1 MATVAAGVLAATPV
15 LAMDY
20 SLRAAYAGEHSD
32 NIRLAP
38 ATGEIQNEWIDT
50 ARIGF
55 LLRERSSSRLDL
67 RLFSQAEH
75 RDYRRNT
82 FNDDTVLT
90 LNTAATWTI
99 APQRLDWVV
108 EDYYG
113 QTLVDVTGAPTPD
126 NLQDINVLSL
136 GPDVFWHMSE
146 RTHGQLGVRYGN
158 YYTEATDADA
168 DRYALMGAWN
178 YLWSPIAELSL
189 NYDGLQTAQA
199 HPEVYRDYTRHNVF
213 AGLNRRFPYSR
224 LELRAGQSFI
234 RPEDEGTRTDDYW
247 EARWLR
253 PVTAR
258 TDFSVSVLS
267 RAQDAADAVLAATA
281 VASAPPIADVQTY
294 RFDEAALA
302 YARTRAGVGDR
313 LRLFAQELDYDAPL
327 LDEERLGAELEIG
340 LGLSATA
347 TGAVFAGFSRSDFS
361 ETGLQLRDSVAGLRW
376 QYRMRPHLT
385 LGIEGRWNERA
396 SSDPSRE
403 YTENRALLTVGYN
416 SNPSVSGG
424 GRLEAGLVR

>member
-1 MATVAAGVLAATPV
+1 MWAALPAT
-15 LAMDY
+15 AMEY
-20 SLRAAYAGEHSD
+20 SVRAAYAGEHSD

-38 ATGEIQNEWIDT
+38 ATGAVQSEWIDT

-90 LNTAATWTI
+90 LNSAATWTV

-113 QTLVDVTGAPTPD
+113 QTLIDVTGAPTPD

-136 GPDVFWHMSE
+136 GPDVFWRMSE
-146 RTHGQLGVRYGN
+146 RTHGQVGVRFGN

-168 DRYALMGAWN
+168 DRYAAMGAWN
-178 YLWSPIAELSL
+178 YLWSPIVEVSL
-189 NYDGLQTAQA
+189 NYDGLQTAQR
-199 HPEVYRDYTRHNVF
+199 HPEVYRDYTRHNLF
-213 AGLNRRFPYSR
+213 AGLNRRLPHSR

-234 RPEDEGTRTDDYW
+234 RPDGEGTRTDNYW
-247 EARWLR
+247 QALWLR
-253 PVTAR
+253 PVTAL
-258 TDFSVSVLS
+258 TDLRVSVLS

-281 VASAPPIADVQTY
+281 VASAPPTANVQTY
-294 RFDEAALA
+294 RFDEAAVA
-302 YARTRAGVGDR
+302 YARTRAGIGDR

-347 TGAVFAGFSRSDFS
+347 TGAVFASFLRSDFV
-361 ETGLQLRDSVAGLRW
+361 ETGLLTRDSVAGVRL
-376 QYRMRPHLT
+376 QYRMRPRIA
-385 LGIEGRWNERA
+385 LGVEGRWSERA
-396 SSDPSRE
+396 SSDLSRE
-403 YTENRALLTVGYN
+403 YTENRALLTIGYN

-424 GRLEAGLVR
+424 GRLEAGVAR